1 MSCTNVCNQKLFC
14 CKILSFISLNNRGFF
29 RGVDLS
35 RAISVTPTLELV
47 LFVANGR
54 VKMLG
59 LSSPLAKHM
68 PGSKVINKP
77 TTEQKRKAKE
87 LYEAKKRRHFSFP
100 GWFDGIGWESK
111 KCRRCFVRFAELTCR
126 SLTSKQA

>member
-14 CKILSFISLNNRGFF
+14 CKILSFISLNNRGLF

-87 LYEAKKRRHFSFP
+87 LYEAKKRSHVFQFSWLVRWDWLGVKEMSTVFCK
-100 GWFDGIGWESK
+100 I
-111 KCRRCFVRFAELTCR
+111 CRANL
-126 SLTSKQA
+126 SLADK